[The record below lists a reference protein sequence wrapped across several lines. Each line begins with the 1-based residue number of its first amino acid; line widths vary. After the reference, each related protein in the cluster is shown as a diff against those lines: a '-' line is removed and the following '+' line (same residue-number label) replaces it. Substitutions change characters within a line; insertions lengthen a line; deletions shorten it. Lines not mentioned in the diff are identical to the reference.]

1 MCRMEVKI
9 VSIEIDK
16 LKKLIEE
23 VIEEKLKAFQPVTV
37 SASDPDS
44 EFLTISEAVKFLH
57 LSKPTLNKLR
67 KDGKIITIHST
78 DKRVVFRKG
87 DLIAYLNSANN
98 QSNFNSK

>member
-1 MCRMEVKI
+1 MCGMEVKI

-37 SASDPDS
+37 SDPDS

-57 LSKPTLNKLR
+57 VSKPTLNKLR
-67 KDGKIITIHST
+67 KGGKIKTIHST
-78 DKRVVFRKG
+78 DKRVVFRKS
-87 DLIAYLNSANN
+87 DLIAYLNSAND
-98 QSNFNSK
+98 QSNFKS